1 MVGLLLWVINSAMAS
16 TSPSFACPDMAVS
29 ATAHLLQEG
38 LTLHRRG
45 AIAEAAARYA
55 EVLQTDPGNA
65 DAHYYLGMMC
75 CQDGRFAEGAER
87 ARQALAGDPRHARA
101 HVLLGRALNALERR
115 GEALACF
122 DRAISLAPEFAQA
135 HSHRADVL
143 SELGRHSEAVDNY
156 DRALALEADAIE
168 DWFNRGLA
176 LYAVGRCE
184 EAVSSFDRA
193 IAGRPDFVEGH
204 LQRARVLSELQL
216 HDDALESADKA
227 VAIAPSVAEAWLARG
242 NILRKFKRHGDALAA
257 YDKALA
263 LKPDLAEAWLGRG
276 GVFAELKRYDDALAG
291 YEKAL
296 AKNPDLA
303 EAWLGRGGVF
313 AELKR
318 YDDALAGYEKALAK
332 KPDLAEAWLGR
343 GNAFTE
349 LARHSDAFAAYEKAL
364 ALKPDLAEAWLG
376 RGNVFTELKRYDD
389 AFAAYETALDLK
401 PDLAEA
407 WLGRGTILTERA
419 RHGDAAAAYDRAL
432 ALKPDLKYAAGSR
445 LKSKLL
451 ECDWTNLTDEVDEL
465 LSAIREGKPA
475 SVPFTVLSIPSAA
488 ADQLQCAR
496 RYVQDQPYFPAL
508 WRGEVY
514 SHDRIRIAYLSADF
528 YEHAVAQL
536 SVGLFEKHDRLRFEV
551 TGISFGPDQN
561 SPMRQR
567 IKRGF
572 EHFVDVRDK
581 SDREIAELIHRLEI
595 DIAVDLTGFTSNNR
609 LNVLAQRPAP
619 VQVNYL
625 GYPGTMGASYI
636 DYILANSTVIP
647 ENQCAFYA
655 EQVVWLPDSY
665 QINDDQ
671 RHISE
676 RTPTRRECGLPDTAF
691 VFCCFNNLYKIMP
704 DIFDIWMRILRKTE
718 NSVLWLLERNSIT
731 SANLCREAEKCGVSS
746 QRLIFAPVA
755 KLPDHLARHRQ
766 ADLFLDTLPY
776 NAHTTASDSLWAGLP
791 IVTCRGST
799 FAGRVGASLLKA
811 VGLDELI
818 TSTLED
824 YEALVLKLAHN
835 PSYLASIKKKLTLT
849 RDICPLFNTEGA
861 TRHIESA
868 YTIMW
873 KRYQQGQAVQA
884 VSDRL
889 KPIRIV

>member
-1 MVGLLLWVINSAMAS
+1 
-16 TSPSFACPDMAVS
+16 MAVS
-29 ATAHLLQEG
+29 TTADLLQEG
-38 LTLHRRG
+38 LVLHRRG

-55 EVLQTDPGNA
+55 DVLRANPGNA
-65 DAHYYLGMMC
+65 DAHYYLGMIC

-87 ARQALAGDPRHARA
+87 ARQALASDPRHVRA

-122 DRAISLAPEFAQA
+122 DRAISLAPDFAQA

-156 DRALALEADAIE
+156 NRAVALAPDAIA

-176 LYAVGRCE
+176 LDAVGRRE

-204 LQRARVLSELQL
+204 LQRARVLSELGL
-216 HDDALESADKA
+216 HDAALESADKA
-227 VAIAPSVAEAWLARG
+227 VGIAPSVAEAWLARG
-242 NILRKFKRHGDALAA
+242 NILRTFKRHDDALAA

-263 LKPDLAEAWLGRG
+263 IAPDLAEAWLGRG
-276 GVFAELKRYDDALAG
+276 GVFAELKRHDDALSG
-291 YEKAL
+291 YDKAL
-296 AKNPDLA
+296 ALKPDLA
-303 EAWLGRGGVF
+303 PAWLSRGGVL

-318 YDDALAGYEKALAK
+318 YDDALAGYDKALAL
-332 KPDLAEAWLGR
+332 KPDLTEAWLGR
-343 GNAFTE
+343 GNVFTE

-364 ALKPDLAEAWLG
+364 ALEPDLAEAWLG

-389 AFAAYETALDLK
+389 AFTAYETALDLK
-401 PDLAEA
+401 PGLAQA

-419 RHGDAAAAYDRAL
+419 RHGEAAAAYDRAL

-445 LKSKLL
+445 LKSRLL

-465 LSAIREGKPA
+465 LLAIRAGKPA
-475 SVPFTVLSIPSAA
+475 SVPFTVLSIPSTA
-488 ADQLQCAR
+488 ADQLQCAK
-496 RYVQDQPYFPAL
+496 RYVQDQPSFPAL
-508 WRGEVY
+508 WRGEAY
-514 SHDRIRIAYLSADF
+514 SHDRIRVAYLSADF

-536 SVGLFEKHDRLRFEV
+536 SVGLFEKHDRSRFEV

-567 IKRGF
+567 IKAGV

-581 SDREIAELIHRLEI
+581 SDREIAELIRRLEI
-595 DIAVDLTGFTSNNR
+595 DIAVDLMGFTSNNR
-609 LNVLAQRPAP
+609 LNVLAHRPAP

-636 DYILANSTVIP
+636 DYILADPTVIP
-647 ENQCAFYA
+647 EDQCQFYS

-671 RHISE
+671 RKISN
-676 RTPTRRECGLPDTAF
+676 RTPTRGECGLPDTAF

-704 DIFDIWMRILRKTE
+704 PIFEIWMRLLKKTE
-718 NSVLWLLERNSIT
+718 NSVLWLLERNAIT
-731 SANLCREAEKCGVSS
+731 SANLCREAEKCGVSA
-746 QRLIFAPVA
+746 QRLVFAPVA

-776 NAHTTASDSLWAGLP
+776 NAHTTASDALWAGLP
-791 IVTCRGST
+791 VLTCLGST
-799 FAGRVGASLLKA
+799 FAGRVAASLLKA
-811 VGLDELI
+811 AGVDELI
-818 TSTLED
+818 TPTLQD
-824 YEALVLKLAHN
+824 YEALALKLAHD
-835 PSYLASIKKKLTLT
+835 PSDLASTKKKLART
-849 RDICPLFNTEGA
+849 RDVCPLFNTERA
-861 TRHIESA
+861 SRQIESA
-868 YTIMW
+868 YTKMW
-873 KRYQQGQAVQA
+873 QRHQQGHAPQAM
-884 VSDRL
+884 SDRSG
-889 KPIRIV
+889 PMRID